1 MFETAFALSL
11 TQFARSLS
19 FPERLQHRPARNAAL
34 EPWRLR
40 NTGLDAIF
48 YDVKS
53 LTAEETFYI
62 SDSLA
67 SEGLIMIVPPSG
79 GPMLTICDS
88 VAEYK
93 LRGGRDVHALAVA
106 GIGGSAIGAAAFA
119 RNVADAIGEPVAA
132 VVSGYGLGDI
142 INETIGGSFFFGWLG
157 HMRNDLEVID
167 DVVGRPH
174 LGAYEDRHKLALKQ
188 HPSALDTDTVETLL
202 ADPGLS
208 FHLLAG
214 HSRGNRV
221 LSEAL
226 YAIRE
231 EDPSHL
237 RKMASGLRIVTFG
250 GRITMPPDCRD
261 VVDVIGELDWF
272 GEINSRPQIAS
283 DIRVPLAGHATNTD
297 FAGALQVTKI
307 LRDIV
312 ARSLPAVVEPEQS
325 ATTEAVGAGAP
336 ALSPSPA
343 IEAEAA
349 IETVSDE
356 PEQVAEPEQIDDAV
370 QVAEP
375 EPVADA
381 DLAAEAGPVADAVIE
396 PIEALASEK
405 AEEPVAVMAERE
417 ETDEAAVEQSPPAV
431 AAGDEEMPAT
441 PIDAIAEEQPAEA
454 EAPAIVPAPEPVSA
468 AVPQRHASS
477 KATRA
482 TRRTPKSKGPTRR

>member
-79 GPMLTICDS
+79 GAMLTICDS

-174 LGAYEDRHKLALKQ
+174 LGAYEDRHKLALKP

-202 ADPGLS
+202 ADPDLS

-231 EDPSHL
+231 EEPARL
-237 RKMASGLRIVTFG
+237 RSMASGLRIVTFG

-307 LRDIV
+307 LKDIV
-312 ARSLPAVVEPEQS
+312 ARSLPAVVEPAETVSLPAVS
-325 ATTEAVGAGAP
+325 AETPAV
-336 ALSPSPA
+336 SPSPEMA
-343 IEAEAA
+343 PETAFETEAEDGEAA
-349 IETVSDE
+349 TVEE
-356 PEQVAEPEQIDDAV
+356 PVTIT
-370 QVAEP
+370 
-375 EPVADA
+375 EPVAEIA
-381 DLAAEAGPVADAVIE
+381 P
-396 PIEALASEK
+396 
-405 AEEPVAVMAERE
+405 AEETHVE
-417 ETDEAAVEQSPPAV
+417 AVEMI
-431 AAGDEEMPAT
+431 EPAT
-441 PIDAIAEEQPAEA
+441 PEQTEPPTVAADLEEGTEAAHDQTAATIAVEEEETSAAPVEGMAEA
-454 EAPAIVPAPEPVSA
+454 QPDTRIEAPPVEPAPEPAPIA
-468 AVPQRHASS
+468 ASPRGAPR
-477 KATRA
+477 KAA
-482 TRRTPKSKGPTRR
+482 PAPHKAAKPKGPTRR